1 MFLAFVLLSVSGCS
15 KPAYY
20 WYHPGRALEQARQD
34 YCECKRHA
42 REEAAEAVADE
53 CFDYARSPSRSSYLY
68 SSPRESELLSDD
80 PLDAWQNWGGT
91 YERNVFAGCM
101 KERGYE
107 KTKAHRLPADVR
119 TSRLSLGA
127 IAGR

>member
-1 MFLAFVLLSVSGCS
+1 VFLAFVLLSASGCS

-20 WYHPGRALEQARQD
+20 WYHPGKTLEQARQD

-42 REEAAEAVADE
+42 RQEANQAVADE
-53 CFDYARSPSRSSYLY
+53 CFDYARSSSRPSYSY
-68 SSPRESELLSDD
+68 SSPRESGLLWND
-80 PLDAWQNWGGT
+80 PLDAWQNCGET
-91 YERNVFAGCM
+91 YEQNVFAGCM